1 MKPYSRR
8 HFLEATLGTSA
19 ASAAALAWPGTAVAE
34 LVPDGVVPVDRP
46 KRPPKLGVEAVP
58 LADNLWILDGW
69 LTNVIALAGPGGALL
84 VDGGLEPH
92 AAAQLKF
99 ALRTTRAK
107 RVHTLFN
114 THWHPESTGLNER
127 LGKSGTK
134 IIAHENTK
142 LWLSRTI
149 NVTRWPEAH
158 EALPPAARPNETFYT
173 NGQLAFGG
181 EHIDYGH
188 LGQAHTDGDIYVR
201 FRNANVIAIGGVAYR
216 AQWPLL
222 DWETGGWI
230 GGLVGALD
238 RIIRLADENTRIVP
252 DLGAPMTRAELQA
265 QRTMFFTV
273 YERLVKSLN
282 RGLGPDEALALE
294 PAKEFESTFG
304 NSSTF
309 VIAAFKSLW
318 GHFAPDA

>member
-8 HFLEATLGTSA
+8 DFLEAALGTSA
-19 ASAAALAWPGTAVAE
+19 VSAATLSWSGAAVAE
-34 LVPDGVVPVDRP
+34 ADGTVAVDRP
-46 KRPPKLGVEAVP
+46 KRPPKLDVEAVP
-58 LADNLWILDGW
+58 LAGNLWILQSA
-69 LTNVIALAGPGGALL
+69 LTNVIALAAPDGALL
-84 VDGGLEPH
+84 VDGGLQAH

-127 LGKSGTK
+127 LGKAGTK

-142 LWLSRTI
+142 LWLSRRI
-149 NVTRWPEAH
+149 NVARWPQAY
-158 EALPPAARPNETFYT
+158 EALPAAARPTETFYDT
-173 NGQLAFGG
+173 GQLAFGG
-181 EHIDYGH
+181 EQLEYGH

-201 FRNANVIAIGGVAYR
+201 FRNANVMAIGGVAYR
-216 AQWPLL
+216 TQWPLL

-238 RIIRLADENTRIVP
+238 RILGLADEDTRIVA
-252 DLGAPMTRAELQA
+252 DLGAPITRAELQA
-265 QRTMFFTV
+265 QRTMFFTI
-273 YERLVKSLN
+273 YDRLVKSLN
-282 RGLGPDEALALE
+282 KGLGPEEALALE
-294 PAKEFESTFG
+294 PAKEFEASFG
-304 NSSTF
+304 ASGPF
-309 VIAAFKSLW
+309 VLAAFKSLW